1 MLPVEAVRQR
11 KQKPKKHD
19 LTSHTLEREEQ
30 CDQIWQN
37 FAALAK
43 FLGIWQNF
51 ANILKKILIFGE
63 IPLL

>member
-37 FAALAK
+37 FAAL
-43 FLGIWQNF
+43 
-51 ANILKKILIFGE
+51 
-63 IPLL
+63 PLQP